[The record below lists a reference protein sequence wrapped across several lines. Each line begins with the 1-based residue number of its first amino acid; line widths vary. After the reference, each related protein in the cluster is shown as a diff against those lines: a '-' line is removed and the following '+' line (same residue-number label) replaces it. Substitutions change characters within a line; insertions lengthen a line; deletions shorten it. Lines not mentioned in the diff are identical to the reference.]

1 MLLNRSFHPA
11 MGDPRPPMVIFAGQS
26 HPAIAEDIAGHVG
39 VKLGDILVHNLTS
52 TETEVKLQ
60 ESIRGKEVYI
70 IQSGSKKVNNDVF
83 EMLTMVYACKTSSAR
98 KIVAVIPYL
107 PYSKQCRMRRRACI
121 TSKLIAKMMCNAG
134 INHLITMDLHQR
146 EIHGF
151 FDCSVDNLRSSPFL
165 LQYIL
170 DNITNY
176 RECVMVAKNPSSTRR
191 VSSYA
196 ERLRV
201 NFAVI
206 HGELK
211 EEREIDGR
219 TSPPPTPLIGG
230 NSGILPVVTPATFAC
245 SFPTPIPPYQQKIKP
260 SLSLV
265 GSVKDKIAILLDDI
279 IDDVEP
285 WCLLAGF
292 LKEQGA
298 LKVYAMATHG
308 ILSGNALQ
316 IINSSPSL
324 DQVIITNTVPLSDG
338 LALCPKIHVVDVSK
352 MFAEAIRRIHN
363 GESMSALFTNI
374 TQD

>member
-1 MLLNRSFHPA
+1 
-11 MGDPRPPMVIFAGQS
+11 MGDPRPPLVIFTGQS
-26 HPAIAEDIAGHVG
+26 HPSLAEDIAGHVG

-83 EMLTMVYACKTSSAR
+83 ELLTMVYACKTSSAR

-121 TSKLIAKMMCNAG
+121 TSKLVAKLMCNAG

-170 DNITNY
+170 DNIPDY
-176 RECVMVAKNPSSTRR
+176 RDCVMVAKHPSATRR

-201 NFAVI
+201 NFAVV

-211 EEREIDGR
+211 EEEEREVDGR
-219 TSPPPTPLIGG
+219 TSPPPTPIVIGNG
-230 NSGILPVVTPATFAC
+230 NLPTVAPATFAC

-265 GSVKDKIAILLDDI
+265 GSVSGKIAIMLDDV

-298 LKVYAMATHG
+298 QSVYAMAPHG
-308 ILSGNALQ
+308 ILSGNALEL
-316 IINSSPSL
+316 INSSTSL
-324 DQVIITNTVPLSDG
+324 DQVVITNTVPLSSG
-338 LALCPKIHVVDVSK
+338 LERSPKIQVVDVSK